1 MNEQHGT
8 TCCNCG
14 GQLDLGQGY
23 MGIEEKEYGIGQGIK
38 AVARPILS
46 NSAWPWDFGSS
57 LTH

>member
-1 MNEQHGT
+1 
-8 TCCNCG
+8 
-14 GQLDLGQGY
+14 